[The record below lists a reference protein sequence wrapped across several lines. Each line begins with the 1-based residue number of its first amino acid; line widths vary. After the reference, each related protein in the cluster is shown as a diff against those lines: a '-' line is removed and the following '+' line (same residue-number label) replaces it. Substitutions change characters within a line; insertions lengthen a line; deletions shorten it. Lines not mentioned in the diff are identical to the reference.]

1 VDNLGALLS
10 WLASLPFIDRFVAWL
25 VSLPSLTFPQLF
37 DEVVET
43 FLKLLGLRELIKY
56 VYRFALRKK
65 SRLVHQIEI
74 LEEELG
80 EKKRELSKVE
90 ARTVVLDR
98 TLNEM
103 RSRLPEL
110 AIARA
115 EAEWRD
121 RNEEK
126 GIRQLDEWFR
136 NNSSHLA
143 QIALHLAKFHIS
155 RSVPD
160 PREHLEEARRLIQ
173 LATAAAPNNSEIR
186 GLWREFDLVNG
197 ALQEQM
203 ILAGESRI
211 VWNSNMSQRGG
222 APAGSLLAILTTFR
236 DIATYCVQ
244 TGK

>member
-65 SRLVHQIEI
+65 SRLVRQIEI

-110 AIARA
+110 AICP
-115 EAEWRD
+115 
-121 RNEEK
+121 
-126 GIRQLDEWFR
+126 G
-136 NNSSHLA
+136 
-143 QIALHLAKFHIS
+143 
-155 RSVPD
+155 RS
-160 PREHLEEARRLIQ
+160 
-173 LATAAAPNNSEIR
+173 
-186 GLWREFDLVNG
+186 G
-197 ALQEQM
+197 M
-203 ILAGESRI
+203 AGP
-211 VWNSNMSQRGG
+211 QRGEG
-222 APAGSLLAILTTFR
+222 H
-236 DIATYCVQ
+236 
-244 TGK
+244 